1 MFNLDKWQVLLPELS
16 RQYAFG
22 MPFPNIVLDDFLGDD
37 TAERAYAAFPTDI
50 EKKGWIHW
58 LHFNEHKHGLNN
70 ILLLPAAITD
80 VINCFNSA
88 TFVDFLEKLTG
99 IKSLTADHTL
109 EGGGVHLSQ
118 RGGYLNIHT
127 DFSSHPK
134 FANLSRRLN
143 VILYLNKNWLPEYKG
158 ELEFWSKDMKQCEKK
173 IAPLF
178 NRLVV
183 FTTDQ
188 KSFHGFPDPIR
199 CPEGDNRKSI
209 ALYYYA
215 HTEGQAKVRST
226 NYQLRP
232 GEKNKTVP
240 NWIDNKLIWVY
251 TSLKRTLKL
260 NDSFVSSILDLR
272 LKKAAKKAD
281 PPDDY
286 GK

>member
-1 MFNLDKWQVLLPELS
+1 
-16 RQYAFG
+16 
-22 MPFPNIVLDDFLGDD
+22 
-37 TAERAYAAFPTDI
+37 
-50 EKKGWIHW
+50 
-58 LHFNEHKHGLNN
+58 
-70 ILLLPAAITD
+70 
-80 VINCFNSA
+80 
-88 TFVDFLEKLTG
+88 
-99 IKSLTADHTL
+99 
-109 EGGGVHLSQ
+109 
-118 RGGYLNIHT
+118 
-127 DFSSHPK
+127 
-134 FANLSRRLN
+134 
-143 VILYLNKNWLPEYKG
+143 
-158 ELEFWSKDMKQCEKK
+158 MKQCEKK
-173 IAPLF
+173 IAPLL